1 MSLPVTFDSATVDY
15 GLIGFEEQ
23 KLQQVVDPTLSTNKV
38 AKVVK
43 SAAAELW
50 AGTTISAAA
59 GLGFSSD
66 TIYSISNQ
74 DEC

>member
-1 MSLPVTFDSATVDY
+1 
-15 GLIGFEEQ
+15 LIQ
-23 KLQQVVDPTLSTNKV
+23 LYQQNKV

-59 GLGFSSD
+59 GLELSD
-66 TIYSISNQ
+66 TI
-74 DEC
+74 